1 MFGVRRREFI
11 MLLGGAAAVWPLA
24 ARAQASL
31 PIVGF
36 LNSASAEGYA
46 SMANAFRQGLNETGY
61 VEGSNVAIEYRWADN
76 QNERLPALAAELV
89 GRRVTVIFAN
99 SPSVAAA
106 KEATSTIPITFM
118 TGADPV
124 RLGFVASFNRPGGN
138 VTGVTIWSG
147 VLATKRLGLL
157 HELIPRAKSIAVLID
172 LGFQPSERFHSDVE
186 AGGRALGLSILRLE
200 ASNERAIEAAFD
212 RLTEARSD
220 ALLVGPGPFLD
231 SRRDLLVGLAAK
243 VAIPAGFET
252 RATAVAG
259 GLISY
264 GASVEEGY
272 RQAGIYTGL
281 ILKGAKPSDLPVQ
294 APTKFDL
301 VINLKTA
308 KALGLEVPPTLLARA
323 DEVIE

>member
-1 MFGVRRREFI
+1 MIPFG
-11 MLLGGAAAVWPLA
+11 
-24 ARAQASL
+24 S
-31 PIVGF
+31 
-36 LNSASAEGYA
+36 
-46 SMANAFRQGLNETGY
+46 
-61 VEGSNVAIEYRWADN
+61 GSSRVSIE
-76 QNERLPALAAELV
+76 
-89 GRRVTVIFAN
+89 
-99 SPSVAAA
+99 
-106 KEATSTIPITFM
+106 
-118 TGADPV
+118 
-124 RLGFVASFNRPGGN
+124 GGN

-212 RLTEARSD
+212 RVTEARSD

-243 VAIPAGFET
+243 VAIPAGFEI

-264 GASVEEGY
+264 GASVEDGY
-272 RQAGIYTGL
+272 RKPVSTQAASSRARNQATFRCRL
-281 ILKGAKPSDLPVQ
+281 RPSS
-294 APTKFDL
+294 TW
-301 VINLKTA
+301 
-308 KALGLEVPPTLLARA
+308 
-323 DEVIE
+323 